1 MFLIKRKM
9 LSKANFHPYQHH
21 ATEHVLQNEAAGLF
35 IGLGL
40 GKTVIC
46 LTAISELMFEDMAIE
61 RVLVIAPKR
70 VAEHT
75 WTTEA
80 AKWSHLKHLRISKV
94 MGSPKQ
100 RTEALKAEADIYIIN
115 RENVQWL
122 VGQYGTAWPFD
133 CVVIDELSSFKSAK
147 SQRFK
152 ALRMIRPRI
161 QRMIGLTGTP
171 ASNGLLDLWA
181 QLYLLD
187 QGQRLGKTLTEYRN
201 NYFKEGK
208 RNGHIIYD
216 YKLRGD
222 PQEIYDKIGDICI
235 SMKAEDY
242 LQLPE
247 RIDRIVEVTLSDE
260 DMKAY
265 LKFEEEQVL
274 AMADEVEISAV
285 NAAALTDKLL
295 QFANGAVYREDHS
308 YYTVHDAKLDALEED
323 IEAANGQPYLVFY
336 QYKSDLERITERLK
350 AYKPKTLKD
359 GDSIDAFA
367 RGEVQVLLAHAAS
380 AGHGIDGLQR
390 AGHLVGWYGV
400 PWSLELYLQ
409 ATGRL
414 DRQGQTERVVN
425 TRFVVKGT
433 MDEEVVAA
441 LERKAVGQEA
451 LLEAVKA
458 RIKKYREL

>member
-1 MFLIKRKM
+1 V
-9 LSKANFHPYQHH
+9 LSKSNFHPYQHY
-21 ATEHVLQNEAAGLF
+21 ATDHVLQHDAAGLF

-46 LTAISELMFEDMAIE
+46 LTALSELMFEEMAIE

-80 AKWSHLKHLRISKV
+80 AKWEHLKHLRIAKV

-100 RTEALKAEADIYIIN
+100 RIDALKTKADIYIIN

-122 VGQYGTAWPFD
+122 VGLYGTAWPFD

-161 QRMIGLTGTP
+161 TKMVGLTGTP

-187 QGQRLGKTLTEYRN
+187 QGQRLGKTITEYRN

-208 RNGHIIYD
+208 RNGHVVYD

-247 RIDRIVEVTLSDE
+247 RIDRIVEVVLSKD
-260 DMKAY
+260 DMSAY

-274 AMADEVEISAV
+274 AMADEEEISAV
-285 NAAALTDKLL
+285 NAAALTNKLL

-323 IEAANGQPYLVFY
+323 IEAANGKPYLVFY
-336 QYKSDLERITERLK
+336 QYKSDLERIMERLK

-359 GDSIDAFA
+359 GDSIDAFG

-380 AGHGIDGLQR
+380 AGHGIDGLQK

-458 RIKKYREL
+458 RIKKYKTM

>member
-1 MFLIKRKM
+1 M
-9 LSKANFHPYQHH
+9 LSKSDFHPYQHH
-21 ATEHVLQNEAAGLF
+21 ATDHVLQHEAAGLF

-40 GKTVIC
+40 GKTVIT
-46 LTAISELMFEDMAIE
+46 LTAVSELMFEEMA
-61 RVLVIAPKR
+61 VNKTLVIAPKR

-94 MGSPKQ
+94 MGNPKQ
-100 RTEALKAEADIYIIN
+100 RTEALKADADIYIIN
-115 RENVQWL
+115 RDNVQWL
-122 VGQYGTAWPFD
+122 VGQYGAAWPFD

-161 QRMIGLTGTP
+161 TRMIGLTGTP

-187 QGQRLGKTLTEYRN
+187 QGQRLGKTITEYRN
-201 NYFKEGK
+201 NYFKENR
-208 RNGHIIYD
+208 RNGHIVYD
-216 YKLRGD
+216 YKLRGE

-265 LKFEEEQVL
+265 LTFEEEQVL
-274 AMADEVEISAV
+274 AMSDEEEISAV
-285 NAAALTDKLL
+285 NAAALTNKLL

-308 YYTVHDAKLDALEED
+308 YYEVHNAKLDALEED
-323 IEAANGQPYLVFY
+323 IEAANGSPYLVFY

-350 AYKPKTLKD
+350 SYKPKTLKD
-359 GDSIDAFA
+359 GDSIDAFS
-367 RGEVQVLLAHAAS
+367 RGDVQVLLAHAAS
-380 AGHGIDGLQR
+380 AGHGIDGLQK

-451 LLEAVKA
+451 LLDAVKA

>member
-1 MFLIKRKM
+1 
-9 LSKANFHPYQHH
+9 
-21 ATEHVLQNEAAGLF
+21 
-35 IGLGL
+35 
-40 GKTVIC
+40 
-46 LTAISELMFEDMAIE
+46 MFEEMAIE

-80 AKWSHLKHLRISKV
+80 AKWEHLKHLRIAKV

-100 RTEALKAEADIYIIN
+100 RIDALKTKADIYIIN

-122 VGQYGTAWPFD
+122 VGLYGTAWPFD

-161 QRMIGLTGTP
+161 TKMVGLTGTP

-187 QGQRLGKTLTEYRN
+187 QGQRLGKTITEYRN

-208 RNGHIIYD
+208 RNGHVVYD

-247 RIDRIVEVTLSDE
+247 RIDRIVEVVLSKD
-260 DMKAY
+260 DMSAY

-274 AMADEVEISAV
+274 AMADEEEISAV
-285 NAAALTDKLL
+285 NAAALTNKLL

-323 IEAANGQPYLVFY
+323 IEAANGKPYLVFY
-336 QYKSDLERITERLK
+336 QYKSDLERIMERLK

-359 GDSIDAFA
+359 GDSIDAFG

-380 AGHGIDGLQR
+380 AGHGIDGLQK

-458 RIKKYREL
+458 RIKKYKTM

>member
-1 MFLIKRKM
+1 M
-9 LSKANFHPYQHH
+9 LSKANFHAYQHH
-21 ATEHVLQNEAAGLF
+21 ATGHVLHNEAAGLF

-46 LTAISELMFEDMAIE
+46 LTAISELMFEEMAIE

-94 MGSPKQ
+94 MGRPKQ
-100 RTEALKAEADIYIIN
+100 RLDALKAEADIYIIN

-122 VGQYGTAWPFD
+122 VGHYGTAWPFD

-161 QRMIGLTGTP
+161 ARMIGLTGTP

-187 QGQRLGKTLTEYRN
+187 QGQRLGKTITEYRN

-208 RNGHIIYD
+208 RNGHIVYD

-222 PQEIYDKIGDICI
+222 PQDIYDKIGDICI

-274 AMADEVEISAV
+274 AMADDEEISAV
-285 NAAALTDKLL
+285 NAAALTNKLL
-295 QFANGAVYREDHS
+295 QFANGAVYREDHT
-308 YYTVHDAKLDALEED
+308 YYTVHEAKLDALEED

-359 GDSIDAFA
+359 GDSIDAFG

-380 AGHGIDGLQR
+380 AGHGIDGLQK

>member
-1 MFLIKRKM
+1 VLNK
-9 LSKANFHPYQHH
+9 SHFHHYQPH
-21 ATEHVLQNEAAGLF
+21 AVDHILYNPAAALF

-40 GKTVIC
+40 GKTVIA
-46 LTAISELMFEDMAIE
+46 LTAVTQLMFEDLE
-61 RVLVIAPKR
+61 VNKVLVIAPKR

-80 AKWSHLKHLRISKV
+80 SKWDHLKHLKMSKV
-94 MGSPKQ
+94 MGTELQ
-100 RTEALKAEADIYIIN
+100 RKEALKAEADIYIIN
-115 RENVQWL
+115 RENVVWL
-122 VGQYGTAWPFD
+122 VNQYGTSWPFD
-133 CVVIDELSSFKSAK
+133 CVIIDELSSFKSAK

-152 ALRMIRPRI
+152 SLRMIRPRI
-161 QRMIGLTGTP
+161 NRIIGLTGTP

-187 QGQRLGKTLTEYRN
+187 QGQRLGKTITEYRN
-201 NYFKEGK
+201 NYFKEGR
-208 RNGHIIYD
+208 RNGHVVFD

-222 PQEIYDKIGDICI
+222 PQVIYDKIGDICI

-242 LQLPE
+242 LDLPE
-247 RIDRIVEVTLSDE
+247 RIDRVVEITLPADT
-260 DMKAY
+260 MKEY

-274 AMADEVEISAV
+274 AMAEEEISAV
-285 NAAALTDKLL
+285 SAAALTNKLL

-308 YYTVHDAKLDALEED
+308 YYEVHDAKLDALEED
-323 IEAANGQPYLVFY
+323 IEAANGKPYLVFY
-336 QYKSDLERITERLK
+336 QYKSDLERIMERLK

-359 GDSIDAFA
+359 GDSIDAFG

-380 AGHGIDGLQR
+380 AGHGIDGLQK

-458 RIKKYREL
+458 RIKKYKTM